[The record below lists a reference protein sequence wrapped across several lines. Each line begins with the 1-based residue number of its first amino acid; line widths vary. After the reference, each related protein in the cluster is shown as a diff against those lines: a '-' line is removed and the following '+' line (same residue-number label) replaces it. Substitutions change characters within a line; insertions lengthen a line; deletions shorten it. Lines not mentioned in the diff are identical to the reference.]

1 MNRIIIIDKPIGIS
15 SQGVVSRVKKILNI
29 KKAGHTGTLDPMAT
43 GVLPILI
50 GDATKL
56 SKYLIEHD
64 KTYVATVTLG
74 ESRTTGDVEGEVVE
88 RDDFNIKNVSE
99 DEIKEVLNSF
109 LGETEQIPSIYSA
122 IKINGKKLYEYARE
136 GEEIN
141 IPTRKI
147 FIKSIKLLG
156 IDLDKNSFE
165 YEVEVS
171 KGTYIRTLSEDI
183 AKKLGTVGYMS
194 SLRRTR
200 VDKFDLKKAVTL
212 ELLEANR
219 GKEFFENIHFLK
231 AEDVFCSL
239 DKIILNKRKEELF
252 LNGVKLTFEYPDG
265 LYNIYS
271 IDNKYIGIGIVE
283 NNLLK
288 RDVVLKEDIE
298 EQE

>member
-1 MNRIIIIDKPIGIS
+1 MNRIIIIDKPLNVS
-15 SQGVVSRVKKILNI
+15 SQGVVSRVKKILNV
-29 KKAGHTGTLDPMAT
+29 KKAGHTGTLDPMAS
-43 GVLPILI
+43 GVLPILV
-50 GDATKL
+50 GDTTKL

-88 RDDFNIKNVSE
+88 KDDFDINSITEE
-99 DEIKEVLNSF
+99 DIINVLNSF

-147 FIKSIKLLG
+147 FIKSIKLLSVNKE
-156 IDLDKNSFE
+156 KNSFD

-183 AKKLGTVGYMS
+183 AKKLGTIGYMS

-212 ELLEANR
+212 EALEENK
-219 GKEFFENIHFLK
+219 GKEFFENVHFLK
-231 AEDVFCSL
+231 TEDVFSSL
-239 DKIILNKRKEELF
+239 EKIVLNKRKEELF
-252 LNGVKLTFEYPDG
+252 LNGVKLTFDFPDG
-265 LYNIYS
+265 IYNIYTFE
-271 IDNKYIGIGIVE
+271 NKYLGIGIVE
-283 NNLLK
+283 NKLLK
-288 RDVVLKEDIE
+288 RDVIITE
-298 EQE
+298 E

>member
-1 MNRIIIIDKPIGIS
+1 MNRIIIIDKPLKIS
-15 SQGVVSRVKKILNI
+15 SQGVVSKVKKILNV
-29 KKAGHTGTLDPMAT
+29 KKAGHTGTLDPMAS
-43 GVLPILI
+43 GVLPILV

-64 KTYVATVTLG
+64 KTYVATVTLS

-88 RDDFNIKNVSE
+88 KDDFDINNITEE
-99 DEIKEVLNSF
+99 DIINVLNSF

-147 FIKSIKLLG
+147 FIKSIKLLN
-156 IDLDKNSFE
+156 INKENNSFE

-183 AKKLGTVGYMS
+183 AKKLGTIGYMS

-212 ELLEANR
+212 EALEENK
-219 GKEFFENIHFLK
+219 GKEFFENVHFLK
-231 AEDVFCSL
+231 AEDVFSSL
-239 DKIILNKRKEELF
+239 EKIVLNKRKEELF
-252 LNGVKLTFEYPDG
+252 LNGVKLTFDFPDG
-265 LYNIYS
+265 IYNIYTFE
-271 IDNKYIGIGIVE
+271 NKYLGIGIVE
-283 NNLLK
+283 NKLLK
-288 RDVVLKEDIE
+288 RDVIITE
-298 EQE
+298 E